1 MTRAFFFSLLLTVSA
16 FAQESAKPAPQ
27 RVAIRAGA
35 VIDGRSNEVKRNQV
49 IIVSGNR
56 IESIADAASFKS
68 SADMKVIDL
77 SKMTVLP
84 GLIESHTHL
93 YLNGEDPK
101 TGGYDIHLLKYSLS
115 YRA

>member
-1 MTRAFFFSLLLTVSA
+1 MTRALVVTLLLAVSA
-16 FAQESAKPAPQ
+16 FAQQATTSVTPQ

-56 IESIADAASFKS
+56 IESISDASSFKPA
-68 SADMKVIDL
+68 ADMKVIDL

-93 YLNGEDPK
+93 FLNGEDPK
-101 TGGYDIHLLKYSLS
+101 
-115 YRA
+115 